1 MWNKYIGEVA
11 KFDRVVIY
19 GAGKIGRKVLDILE
33 KADMQ
38 DKVICFAVS
47 DIENAPDKVNDICV
61 KSIDEISQEYEEA
74 LFLLAVSDR
83 FLYELEQVAIRK
95 KINHYFDGKKIYQV
109 SYQGDEEQKHVE
121 IDVREVFLQQYKK
134 GSFNRLDI
142 VVRYLAIEDYHG
154 INNYGF
160 NLYRKMQ
167 FQRIS
172 EDYVEKAVETFRE
185 LIASW
190 EMNGYN
196 RESEIECDKDLHLID
211 GSHRIAMGLYYRLD
225 KILCKVNPYVDDIE
239 YGVEWFIEHDFD
251 VEEIRLINGKF
262 EELYRMACKPVS
274 CVLWP
279 AVYEYYD
286 EITEKLGLLYKI
298 KSVKDYQ
305 FKEETFERAVR
316 GIYYIDDIES
326 WKIDKKIEY
335 LKLFASKTI
344 RMIELD
350 IPKPEFRLKS
360 ANNHTIL
367 TEGESIKRI
376 FRNCYKKYVDNYFYD
391 IIMHTGD
398 NYEQSEYIL
407 NLFKQEFSLR
417 DYFKEIGQYRWIVI
431 KTDTPTMPDEFPEEY
446 PFSKDIDIICMDED
460 YEAIIGKTVEFLKR
474 ATGKMR
480 GVSVVSGKEKT
491 QIRVEQNG
499 YLIFLFDIA
508 RQLLQMGDEFIK
520 CSIEQREYVN
530 GYYVAKKQH
539 ELIYRIYE
547 YLTYPTKKKHYDYI
561 KRNRNILDVEQAMK
575 ALPKYE
581 DEIMDINRRI
591 IDEGL

>member
-1 MWNKYIGEVA
+1 
-11 KFDRVVIY
+11 
-19 GAGKIGRKVLDILE
+19 
-33 KADMQ
+33 
-38 DKVICFAVS
+38 
-47 DIENAPDKVNDICV
+47 
-61 KSIDEISQEYEEA
+61 
-74 LFLLAVSDR
+74 
-83 FLYELEQVAIRK
+83 
-95 KINHYFDGKKIYQV
+95 
-109 SYQGDEEQKHVE
+109 
-121 IDVREVFLQQYKK
+121 
-134 GSFNRLDI
+134 
-142 VVRYLAIEDYHG
+142 
-154 INNYGF
+154 
-160 NLYRKMQ
+160 
-167 FQRIS
+167 
-172 EDYVEKAVETFRE
+172 
-185 LIASW
+185 
-190 EMNGYN
+190 
-196 RESEIECDKDLHLID
+196 
-211 GSHRIAMGLYYRLD
+211 MGLYYRLD

-239 YGVEWFIEHDFD
+239 YGAEWFIEHDFD

-262 EELYRMACKPVS
+262 EELYRMACKPIS

-305 FKEETFERAVR
+305 FKEETFEKAVR

-335 LKLFASKTI
+335 LKLFPSKTI

-360 ANNHTIL
+360 ANNHTIV

-431 KTDTPTMPDEFPEEY
+431 KTDTPTMPDDFPEAY

-460 YEAIIGKTVEFLKR
+460 YEAIIGKTVEFLKESM
-474 ATGKMR
+474 GGMR
-480 GVSVVSGKEKT
+480 KISVISGRGKT

-508 RQLLQMGDEFIK
+508 RKLPQIEDGFIK
-520 CSIEQREYVN
+520 HSIEQREYIN
-530 GYYVAKKQH
+530 GYYIAKKKH
-539 ELIYRIYE
+539 ELIYRMYE
-547 YLTYPTKKKHYDYI
+547 YITCPTKKIEIHG
-561 KRNRNILDVEQAMK
+561 ILSKQ
-575 ALPKYE
+575 
-581 DEIMDINRRI
+581 
-591 IDEGL
+591 

>member
-1 MWNKYIGEVA
+1 MWNKYIGEVD

-19 GAGKIGRKVLDILE
+19 GAGQIGRKVLGILE

-47 DIENAPDKVNDICV
+47 DMENAPDMVNSIPVRAIDDI
-61 KSIDEISQEYEEA
+61 SEEYEEA
-74 LFLLAVSDR
+74 LFLLSVSDR
-83 FLYELEQVAIRK
+83 FMYELEQMVIRK
-95 KINHYFDGKKIYQV
+95 KIKHYIDGKKTYQV
-109 SYQGDEEQKHVE
+109 NVQGHEEQKHIE
-121 IDVREVFLQQYKK
+121 INVREVFMQQFRN

-142 VVRYLAIEDYHG
+142 GVRYLAIEDYHG

-160 NLYRKMQ
+160 DLYRKMQ
-167 FQRIS
+167 SQRIS
-172 EDYVEKAVETFRE
+172 KEYVEDAVEKFRE

-190 EMNGYN
+190 ERNGYD
-196 RESEIECDKDLHLID
+196 RESEIECDSNLHLID
-211 GSHRIAMGLYYRLD
+211 GSHRIAMGLYYGVD
-225 KILCKVNPYVDDIE
+225 KISCKVNSYTDDIE
-239 YGVEWFIEHDFD
+239 YGVEWFIEHEFSA
-251 VEEIRLINGKF
+251 EEIKLIIEKV
-262 EELYRMACKPVS
+262 EELYRMARMSIS

-298 KSVKDYQ
+298 KSVKDYH
-305 FKEETFERAVR
+305 FKEDTFERAVR

-335 LKLFASKTI
+335 LKSFPSKTI
-344 RMIELD
+344 RMVELD

-407 NLFKQEFSLR
+407 NLFIQEFSLR
-417 DYFKEIGQYRWIVI
+417 DYFREIGQYQWIVI
-431 KTDTPTMPDEFPEEY
+431 KTDTPAMPDEFPEAY

-460 YEAIIGKTVEFLKR
+460 YEAIIGKTVEFLKE
-474 ATGKMR
+474 ATGGMR
-480 GVSVVSGKEKT
+480 RVNVIAGRNRTK
-491 QIRVEQNG
+491 IRVEQNG
-499 YLIFLFDIA
+499 YLIVQFDIA
-508 RQLLQMGDEFIK
+508 RFLVRMDKGFIQ
-520 CSIEQREYVN
+520 CSIRERECIN
-530 GYYVAKKQH
+530 GYYVAKQEH
-539 ELIYRIYE
+539 ELIYRVYDFLISPQKVWH
-547 YLTYPTKKKHYDYI
+547 LTYLRENKNRWNMDLAI
-561 KRNRNILDVEQAMK
+561 KAIPYLQD
-575 ALPKYE
+575 
-581 DEIMDINRRI
+581 RI
-591 IDEGL
+591 IQVWRAI